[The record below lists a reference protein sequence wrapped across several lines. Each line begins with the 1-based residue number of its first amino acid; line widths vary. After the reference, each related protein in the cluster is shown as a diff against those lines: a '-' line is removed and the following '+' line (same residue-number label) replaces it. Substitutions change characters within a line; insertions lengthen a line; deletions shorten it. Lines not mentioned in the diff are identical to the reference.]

1 VLCKDCRYEKTKEEH
16 DNHQYVKISETE
28 SSYNKQTYE
37 IIKSDLSSCFAFVER
52 FIPYEPNNKQY
63 FKFDLNKSRKNAMYY
78 SKFDYPV
85 FTVKDQVRIYDP
97 QNGYNKPGL
106 FFIKSDN
113 YFPLRGNGWY
123 SQAMVNYCVSEN
135 IILET
140 DIRYA
145 LYSAPEIAATKDY
158 FNNIIDYFYGF
169 DDEYK
174 KLAVNT
180 LIGGLK
186 PKPRDNFKTIC
197 INTDRN
203 VAFYH
208 HLRVKGDYIDSRDIN
223 GIKYYH
229 VYEKFTSE
237 SLETETPIYNMA
249 VELEIIE
256 LHKLCKLVESKGGTV
271 LDVNTD
277 AAICMFPG
285 NICPFDKDA
294 DGNVIGYYFDDNNE
308 VPKYKLDA
316 HSERVK
322 HQLLAQWIRTEEYT
336 YNTTKE

>member
-1 VLCKDCRYEKTKEEH
+1 
-16 DNHQYVKISETE
+16 
-28 SSYNKQTYE
+28 
-37 IIKSDLSSCFAFVER
+37 
-52 FIPYEPNNKQY
+52 
-63 FKFDLNKSRKNAMYY
+63 M
-78 SKFDYPV
+78 
-85 FTVKDQVRIYDP
+85 DQVRIYNSRD
-97 QNGYNKPGL
+97 GYNCPGL
-106 FFIKSDN
+106 FFVESLN

-123 SQAMVNYCVSEN
+123 SQAMITYCISTK
-135 IILET
+135 IINKD
-140 DIRYA
+140 DIKYVVYA
-145 LYSAPEIAATKDY
+145 APEIAASKDY
-158 FNNIIDYFYGF
+158 FNNLIDYFYGF
-169 DDEYK
+169 DDDYK

-180 LIGGLK
+180 MIGGLK
-186 PKPRDNFKTIC
+186 PKPRENYKTIC

-203 VAFYH
+203 VAFFH
-208 HLRVKGDYIDSRDIN
+208 HLRVKGDYIDSREIN
-223 GIKYYH
+223 GTTYYQ

-256 LHKLCKLVESKGGTV
+256 LHKLCKLIESQGGTV

-322 HQLLAQWIRTEEYT
+322 HQLLAQWTRTEEYT
-336 YNTTKE
+336 YNKTKWNITEDRDDNEFQILVDQILDSKQSCHIQRKQEQANLH